1 MRPHPY
7 LRAYMAGI
15 VVPTIALLV
24 IMGVFATFRFYI
36 FPIDAGD
43 APAPL
48 LGEAL
53 SLEQLGRAI
62 IFPMAV
68 VPNLWGLWN
77 MLHLALRGRVAVPLG
92 IHGALLPIVL
102 VPLGLALAHAFGIF
116 GIDLLY
122 VVPFAATAMAAFSVG
137 AESSKKLSQSQPDER
152 TPSS

>member
-15 VVPTIALLV
+15 VVPTVVLLGLV
-24 IMGVFATFRFYI
+24 AVFATFRFYV
-36 FPIDAGD
+36 FPLDARD

-53 SLEQLGRAI
+53 ALERLGRAI

-77 MLHLALRGRVAVPLG
+77 MLHLGLKGRASLPLG
-92 IHGALLPIVL
+92 VHGALLPLLL
-102 VPLGLALAHAFGIF
+102 VPLGIALAHAVGFF
-116 GIDLLY
+116 NLEARY
-122 VVPFAATAMAAFSVG
+122 VVPFAATAMAVYYLVWKHVVG
-137 AESSKKLSQSQPDER
+137 FLNQEMGIA
-152 TPSS
+152 